1 MRVINW
7 KKILL
12 IIALALVVV
21 YPFLDKNDYRLYLA
35 NRALIHSILVSG
47 LVFLTGFAGQISLGQ
62 AGFYAIGAY
71 TSAYI
76 TTRLGMPIILGI
88 MCGILLSLVAGLILS
103 IPSFKLKAFFLS
115 LVTIAFGQI
124 VYVLIL
130 NLQSITG
137 GPYGLFGIPPMKVG
151 QYYFDNKGYY
161 YTFLII
167 LVLVILIIYRIK
179 NSYLGRSMFAINDDV
194 IAAEVCGINSKQS
207 KIFAFALSASL
218 AGLAGSLYAHLAGF
232 LSPEPFTFFESS
244 NFVAMAVVG
253 GLRNILGGTIGGVTL
268 TFLPE
273 FLRFRGWENYYLIV
287 TSLIVVLVVVFMPNG
302 LGNIIFKLF
311 RGKTHSHVI
320 HKETTTLRKEK
331 EGGTK

>member
-137 GPYGLFGIPPMKVG
+137 GPYGFFGIPPMKVG

-167 LVLVILIIYRIK
+167 LVLVILIIYR
-179 NSYLGRSMFAINDDV
+179 
-194 IAAEVCGINSKQS
+194 
-207 KIFAFALSASL
+207 IFAFALSASL

-287 TSLIVVLVVVFMPNG
+287 TSL
-302 LGNIIFKLF
+302 
-311 RGKTHSHVI
+311 